1 MRQSRQLTIYFRFKD
16 TKAQSMTDPH
26 LARRRRTALYGSI
39 SGSPCGDSCCSE
51 SRERDSRERFW
62 RSLCKRGVFISI
74 THKLSTEG
82 KSQLDTSSNNAKDN
96 FAKAEFHMTAESFE
110 SGPEFELAYWK
121 CRVANLEI
129 VVGEL
134 LLKNEQL
141 RRELQM
147 SVYPR
152 SGQVSAPLD
161 S

>member
-1 MRQSRQLTIYFRFKD
+1 
-16 TKAQSMTDPH
+16 MTDPH

-62 RSLCKRGVFISI
+62 RSLCKRGVLLSI

-110 SGPEFELAYWK
+110 SGPELELAYWK

-129 VVGEL
+129 VVCEL
-134 LLKNEQL
+134 LLKNERL

-152 SGQVSAPLD
+152 SGSDAASLH
-161 S
+161 